1 MWAECDLFWIYS
13 DRIYV
18 DLVIEAPLLLFL
30 IRLGRA
36 GERCVSGARCQCTDV
51 LRLEPQPQLRITP
64 SISGAIP
71 IQGVRAFAEGW
82 RICPA
87 SLVARVPGTL
97 LRPRLM

>member
-51 LRLEPQPQLRITP
+51 LRLEPQPQLGSCCVHQP
-64 SISGAIP
+64 PGEVDVVGQGA
-71 IQGVRAFAEGW
+71 
-82 RICPA
+82 
-87 SLVARVPGTL
+87 
-97 LRPRLM
+97 

>member
-51 LRLEPQPQLRITP
+51 LRLEPQPQLLWALCFADEGL
-64 SISGAIP
+64 SG
-71 IQGVRAFAEGW
+71 GGGG
-82 RICPA
+82 C
-87 SLVARVPGTL
+87 L
-97 LRPRLM
+97 

>member
-51 LRLEPQPQLRITP
+51 LRTRTP
-64 SISGAIP
+64 TATVMGA
-71 IQGVRAFAEGW
+71 
-82 RICPA
+82 
-87 SLVARVPGTL
+87 L
-97 LRPRLM
+97 LC